1 MRPQSSR
8 AQPAATRAGL
18 AAAAL
23 CTVALAACSGAAT
36 EPVPPSDGP
45 APALVGVQAGRML
58 RDHDR
63 RHDAVVARLAKSY
76 DPAVWDA
83 VASGPA
89 LARNRFASALADASG
104 RPPAP
109 TSTTNTAELVFVP
122 TFDGGP
128 RWVVT
133 AGTTASAPATSPTTP
148 AGSATPQ
155 PTATP
160 ARPEATATSSTTAPA
175 AGAENTVVVWE
186 QAGADA
192 PWKQWSS
199 TVLDDAAAPAT
210 SPAPGE
216 ATPTAADT
224 DAGVAIATSLA
235 GYLGRGVAPPF
246 AVTPRMAE
254 LRRGLT
260 ATPAS
265 VASISTACVP
275 FAGAAAPERSV
286 RVVRTTKGTLT
297 VGALRCTSTITA
309 KEARGLAWNAAYA
322 KALGVGTERTPTLEQ
337 VNVVTFAVERR
348 GDAQPV
354 PLGLSMGV
362 VRADDGPD

>member
-1 MRPQSSR
+1 M
-8 AQPAATRAGL
+8 
-18 AAAAL
+18 AAAL
-23 CTVALAACSGAAT
+23 CAVTLAACSGTAT
-36 EPVPPSDGP
+36 ELVPPSDGP

-63 RHDAVVARLAKSY
+63 RYDAVVARLAKSY
-76 DPAVWDA
+76 DPAAWDA

-104 RPPAP
+104 RPPAL

-122 TFDGGP
+122 TFDAGP
-128 RWVVT
+128 RWVIT
-133 AGTTASAPATSPTTP
+133 AGTTANAPASSPTTP
-148 AGSATPQ
+148 AGSAGSATPQ
-155 PTATP
+155 PTVTP
-160 ARPEATATSSTTAPA
+160 ARPEARATSSTTAPA

-192 PWKQWSS
+192 PWTQWSS
-199 TVLDDAAAPAT
+199 TVLDDDAAPAT

-235 GYLGRGVAPPF
+235 GYLARGVAPSF
-246 AVTPRMAE
+246 AVTPRMGE

-260 ATPAS
+260 AKPAS
-265 VASISTACVP
+265 VASITTKCLP
-275 FAGAAAPERSV
+275 FAGVAAPERSV

-297 VGALRCTSTITA
+297 VGALRCTSTIAA

-348 GDAQPV
+348 GDARPV

-362 VRADDGPD
+362 VRAADGPG